1 MKNNKKIILCLQNVF
16 EENNINSNSSSENIE
31 EWDSVAMINIVME
44 IEKSFN
50 LKLDVNEIVNIKS
63 YKSIKKILISKGV
76 EF

>member
-1 MKNNKKIILCLQNVF
+1 
-16 EENNINSNSSSENIE
+16 
-31 EWDSVAMINIVME
+31 MINIVME